1 MYISRRK
8 PTMRDRRMVVTSKTV
23 AENAVCSREGCR
35 RRRKRRENEMGTA
48 FWVSGEACIYGRF
61 YMETLTFQPRLAC
74 HSRSPCRALL
84 DRGGEDTC
92 AVEQRS
98 TRGPR
103 IDRKSTRLNS
113 NHGSIS
119 YAVFC
124 LKKKRRR

>member
-1 MYISRRK
+1 MILVAPNAQAMYISRRK

-84 DRGGEDTC
+84 DRAGEG
-92 AVEQRS
+92 
-98 TRGPR
+98 TRPYMASAGP
-103 IDRKSTRLNS
+103 TTL
-113 NHGSIS
+113 
-119 YAVFC
+119 F
-124 LKKKRRR
+124 